1 MSDLSD
7 RSKPL
12 LAVFMVTYNHENYVE
27 QAILSVVQQKVNFKI
42 QLFIGEDKSTDGTLE
57 ICKRLQSEYPN
68 IIQVLTAPSN
78 IGVYANAS
86 NVFEACINSGAKY
99 IALLEGDD
107 YWSNPNKLQSQVDI
121 LESDDNIAGSYHNTE
136 FLYKDGERKP
146 MKKSLPLVLELKDVI
161 SKYAPF
167 HTSSFVFR
175 AKDFCR
181 PSWFQKIDS
190 VDLAMYVWHA
200 QFGRFEGINEVM
212 STYRIHSSSLTASES
227 HKNYFHDKRV
237 ILHRMMQGKISHQ
250 YFEKYRDLI
259 RFHEAQAYGHWKK
272 ELKYSIALFSS
283 NANKVSDDIKMLRMK
298 LDAEIVNCEI
308 SNSGELQF
316 LDSRI
321 KLFKHLGIWNKF
333 RWKMELK
340 GKVSTVPKTLIF
352 IEESD
357 FLKFLNSIQ
366 SFAAKVILLFP
377 IDQELL
383 VRVKNKFADINTLD
397 WASMDLLARE
407 KFVQNWNMT
416 YSIK

>member
-78 IGVYANAS
+78 IGVYANAN
-86 NVFEACINSGAKY
+86 NVFEACVNSGAKY

-259 RFHEAQAYGHWKK
+259 RFHEAQAYGHWEK